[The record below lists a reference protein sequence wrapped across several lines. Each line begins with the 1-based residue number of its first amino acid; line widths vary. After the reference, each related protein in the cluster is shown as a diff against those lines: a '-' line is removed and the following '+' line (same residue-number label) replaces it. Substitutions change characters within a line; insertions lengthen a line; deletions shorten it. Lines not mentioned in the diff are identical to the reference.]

1 MLAKRRED
9 DMAKARILE
18 TLLQSKRTSEKID
31 HVLNENLEF
40 LQEIT
45 NKFSMKK
52 ILMIVPP
59 PYSKMTSSDTSD
71 ETREFEYC
79 PNKRTVNI
87 NHNLNKHR
95 NNAFIKKKSAPR
107 LIFRIRLIRWFIL
120 T

>member
-9 DMAKARILE
+9 DMAKARILA

-79 PNKRTVNI
+79 PRDWN
-87 NHNLNKHR
+87 
-95 NNAFIKKKSAPR
+95 R
-107 LIFRIRLIRWFIL
+107 LML
-120 T
+120 TG